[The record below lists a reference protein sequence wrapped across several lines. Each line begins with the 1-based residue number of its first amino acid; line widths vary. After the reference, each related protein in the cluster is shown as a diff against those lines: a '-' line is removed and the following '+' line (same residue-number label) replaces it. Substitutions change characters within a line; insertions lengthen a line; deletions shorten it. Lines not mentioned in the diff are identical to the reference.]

1 MMIKDRIEALRR
13 LMRREGMN
21 AYVIPTNDF
30 HLSEYTGDYF
40 KERRFMSGFTGSA
53 GTLVVTLDD
62 ACLWTDGRYYIQAA
76 DQLKGSGIRL
86 MKQGMKD
93 VPDIECY
100 LSDVLSTHDTI
111 GFDGRMA
118 DAGWGIRLEKKI
130 SDKEI
135 SIKWDKNLVDEIWT
149 DRPKMP
155 KDKVFILD
163 EKYAGVSMAEK
174 VQKLRKAMEENH
186 ADIHILT
193 SLEDIAWL
201 FNLRGRDVKN
211 TPVFMAYVILEKD
224 TINLYIDGDKLDET
238 TNAYLAK
245 NGVTVKPYHEV
256 YTDIAALDAGKTSM
270 IDLSKINYA
279 IYKGLQTKTAV
290 CQNPTLLM
298 KAVKNDVEIENLFKG
313 HIKDGVAFTKFMY
326 WLKTNI
332 GKTEITE
339 ISASDYLASCRAAQE
354 GFVDLSFD
362 TICAYNANA
371 AMMHYSAT
379 PESNAVLAPEGFLL
393 VDSGGQ
399 YYEGTTDITRTMALG
414 PVSDVMK
421 KHFTAVLRG
430 MLGLQNA
437 RFLYGCKGINL
448 DILARG
454 PMWDMGIDYQCGTG
468 HGVGYMLSVHEP
480 PNGFRW
486 KVVPERN
493 DSCVLEA
500 GMVTTDEPG
509 IYLEGRYGI
518 RIENELVC
526 RKGEANEYGQ
536 FMYFEPL
543 TFAPIDLDAIDPEEL
558 TKTDKN
564 RLNSYHKLVYD
575 TISPYLTDDEAAWL
589 KVYTRAI

>member
-1 MMIKDRIEALRR
+1 M
-13 LMRREGMN
+13 
-21 AYVIPTNDF
+21 
-30 HLSEYTGDYF
+30 
-40 KERRFMSGFTGSA
+40 
-53 GTLVVTLDD
+53 
-62 ACLWTDGRYYIQAA
+62 
-76 DQLKGSGIRL
+76 
-86 MKQGMKD
+86 
-93 VPDIECY
+93 
-100 LSDVLSTHDTI
+100 
-111 GFDGRMA
+111 
-118 DAGWGIRLEKKI
+118 
-130 SDKEI
+130 
-135 SIKWDKNLVDEIWT
+135 
-149 DRPKMP
+149 
-155 KDKVFILD
+155 
-163 EKYAGVSMAEK
+163 
-174 VQKLRKAMEENH
+174 
-186 ADIHILT
+186 
-193 SLEDIAWL
+193 
-201 FNLRGRDVKN
+201 
-211 TPVFMAYVILEKD
+211 
-224 TINLYIDGDKLDET
+224 
-238 TNAYLAK
+238 
-245 NGVTVKPYHEV
+245 
-256 YTDIAALDAGKTSM
+256 
-270 IDLSKINYA
+270 
-279 IYKGLQTKTAV
+279 
-290 CQNPTLLM
+290 
-298 KAVKNDVEIENLFKG
+298 
-313 HIKDGVAFTKFMY
+313 
-326 WLKTNI
+326 
-332 GKTEITE
+332 
-339 ISASDYLASCRAAQE
+339 
-354 GFVDLSFD
+354 
-362 TICAYNANA
+362 
-371 AMMHYSAT
+371 
-379 PESNAVLAPEGFLL
+379 
-393 VDSGGQ
+393 DSGGQ